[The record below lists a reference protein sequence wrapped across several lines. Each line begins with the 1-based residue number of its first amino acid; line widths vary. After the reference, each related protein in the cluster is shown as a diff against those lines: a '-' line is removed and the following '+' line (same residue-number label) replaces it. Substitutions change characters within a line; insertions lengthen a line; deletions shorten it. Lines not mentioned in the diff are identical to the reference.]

1 MAEAT
6 HLRLA
11 LAQIDPTVGDV
22 DGNVEL
28 VKGSIE
34 RAVDAGAQLVVL
46 PELCVSGYPPE
57 DLLLRADFLAAVRE
71 GVDEIAAAVEGI
83 VAVVGFPERAERE
96 HARFH
101 DPIIDP
107 PLPPAHNSVALL
119 AAGEVRGT
127 YRKIHLP
134 NYGVFDERR
143 YFEPGREPANF
154 DVDGAIVGLTVCEDL
169 WVPGSPESEEADGG
183 AHLIVNSSASPYHRR
198 KIGAREAMLAGRAR
212 KLGAAVALC
221 NTVGGQDELVFD
233 GSSVVIGPDGTT
245 LARGRQFVPELL
257 VCDLLL
263 PALGEPSGDGA
274 GAARRR
280 QAHVPV
286 AAELQSGAHPSGHVE
301 PELASPLGEEAEVY
315 AALELGLRDYVEK
328 NGFEHVVVA
337 LSGGIDSA
345 LVVMVAVDALGPE
358 RVTAV
363 VMPSRYSRAESQ
375 SDAHTIAANLG
386 IEAIEMPIEDPMRAY
401 EEVLAPSFEGTEPGI
416 AEENIQARIRGNLV
430 MALSNKF
437 GWLVLTTGNKSEM
450 SVGYATLYGDMAG
463 GLAVIK
469 DVFKTLVYR
478 LVAWRNERAGS
489 ELVPTSVLERPP
501 SAELR
506 ADQKDEDSLPPYAML
521 DRILEGYVERDQGP
535 EELIAEGLPGDVVR
549 QVVRL
554 VDRAEYKRRQ
564 APPSIRVSTK
574 AFGRDRRLPITN
586 RFGSVRPLPR

>member
-11 LAQIDPTVGDV
+11 LAQLNPTVGDV
-22 DGNVEL
+22 EGNVSLAKEW
-28 VKGSIE
+28 IE
-34 RAVDAGAQLVVL
+34 RAADAGAQLVVL
-46 PELCVSGYPPE
+46 PELCLSGYPPE
-57 DLLLRADFLAAVRE
+57 DLLLRVDFLAAVRE
-71 GVDEIAAAVEGI
+71 GLEEVAASVERI
-83 VAVVGFPERAERE
+83 VAVVGFPERADRT
-96 HARFH
+96 HSRFH
-101 DPIIDP
+101 DAIIDP
-107 PLPPAHNSVALL
+107 PLPPAHNSVAVL
-119 AAGEVRGT
+119 AGGELHGV

-143 YFEPGREPANF
+143 YFEPGAVATTV
-154 DVDGAIVGLTVCEDL
+154 DVDGAVVGVTICEDL
-169 WVPGSPESEEADGG
+169 WVPGSPELEEARAG
-183 AHLIVNSSASPYHRR
+183 AHLFVNASASPYHRG
-198 KIGAREAMLAGRAR
+198 KISAREAMLAGRAR
-212 KLGAAVALC
+212 EMGVAVALC

-233 GSSVVIGPDGTT
+233 GSSVVIGEDGTA
-245 LARGRQFVPELL
+245 LARARQFAEELL

-263 PALGEPSGDGA
+263 PALGEVTGDGA
-274 GAARRR
+274 VEGRARS
-280 QAHVPV
+280 ASVPLLS
-286 AAELQSGAHPSGHVE
+286 ELQSGARPEGHVE
-301 PELASPLGEEAEVY
+301 PELAPPLAEEAEVY
-315 AALELGLRDYVEK
+315 EALTLGLRDYVEK
-328 NGFEHVVVA
+328 NGFERALLA

-345 LVVMVAVDALGPE
+345 LVALLAVDALGPE
-358 RVTAV
+358 RVSV
-363 VMPSRYSRAESQ
+363 VIMPSPYSRPESQ
-375 SDAHTIAANLG
+375 ADARAIAANLG
-386 IEAIEMPIEDPMRAY
+386 AEAIEMPIEGPMAAY
-401 EEVLAPSFEGTEPGI
+401 REVLAPSFAGTEPGV

-478 LVAWRNERAGS
+478 LVAYRNERAGR
-489 ELVPTSVLERPP
+489 ELVPASVLERPP

-506 ADQKDEDSLPPYAML
+506 EDQRDEDSLPPYEVL

-535 EELIAEGLPGDVVR
+535 EELVAEGLPGPVVEDVL
-549 QVVRL
+549 RL

-586 RFGSVRPLPR
+586 RFGSRRPLPR